1 MFKKPERSYMLGW
14 SDDSR
19 PNLGEGISRTSK
31 TTAPLWRVDVADKGH
46 QVMRTTIRA
55 ANKAEALK
63 FSQNRYPSATTIT
76 VIGKANA
83 NTPTA

>member
-14 SDDSR
+14 SDDTQ

-31 TTAPLWRVDVADKGH
+31 ATAPLWRVDVKDKGH

-63 FSQNRYPSATTIT
+63 FSRNRYPSATNIN

-83 NTPTA
+83 IT

>member
-1 MFKKPERSYMLGW
+1 MYKKTEPSYVLGW
-14 SDDSR
+14 EDESR

-31 TTAPLWRVDVADKGH
+31 ATAPLWRVDVVNKGARA
-46 QVMRTTIRA
+46 MKTTIRA

-83 NTPTA
+83 TN